1 MWVNLSH
8 CSLIQSWYFNQLFM
22 CINEPKMQQKMLGS
36 KKLDILKKTYLKVRW
51 KKKLGEIQC
60 PVVFLPELLMT
71 GFLL

>member
-1 MWVNLSH
+1 
-8 CSLIQSWYFNQLFM
+8 M